1 MLKMLLYYPVFPKVT
16 IASSPDYPCIFKK
29 KKRLVYVDVLFLPAD
44 PGLFVVVDF
53 QHRHI
58 PELSSH

>member
-1 MLKMLLYYPVFPKVT
+1 MLLYYPVFPKVT

-44 PGLFVVVDF
+44 SGRSNSPGVSIDANK
-53 QHRHI
+53 
-58 PELSSH
+58 PTTC

>member
-1 MLKMLLYYPVFPKVT
+1 VYSFKFHFLLVWKVT

-44 PGLFVVVDF
+44 PGRSNSTGVSIDANK
-53 QHRHI
+53 
-58 PELSSH
+58 PTTC

>member
-44 PGLFVVVDF
+44 PGRSNSTGVSIDANK
-53 QHRHI
+53 
-58 PELSSH
+58 PTTC